1 MDGMSREVPSTQQWT
16 GCSWSPVPS
25 IGSHFHGRKTWK
37 TFNFG
42 VRIIKIARE
51 AEGQNDGPREEGSV
65 ALFILEKK
73 KIKGG
78 SYK

>member
-1 MDGMSREVPSTQQWT
+1 MACQEK
-16 GCSWSPVPS
+16 SPLLSNGQVAAGVLCPVLGPTS
-25 IGSHFHGRKTWK
+25 MEERLGRLLIL
-37 TFNFG
+37 G

>member
-1 MDGMSREVPSTQQWT
+1 M
-16 GCSWSPVPS
+16 PS
-25 IGSHFHGRKTWK
+25 IGSHFHGRK

-73 KIKGG
+73 KLKGDLTNDL
-78 SYK
+78 